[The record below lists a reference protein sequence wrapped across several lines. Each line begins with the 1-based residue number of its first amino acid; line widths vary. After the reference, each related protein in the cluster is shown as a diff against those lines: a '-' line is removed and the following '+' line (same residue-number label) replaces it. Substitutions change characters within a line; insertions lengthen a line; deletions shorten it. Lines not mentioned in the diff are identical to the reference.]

1 MSGFKVSYK
10 LNLVPSIAAYD
21 VTITSQ
27 RPIDTVLLQST
38 QQVDILSFKD
48 KVCKE
53 NRIKDEE
60 GSEGYIINGSN
71 KTLTTLKIDA
81 GDVK

>member
-1 MSGFKVSYK
+1 M
-10 LNLVPSIAAYD
+10 AAYD

-27 RPIDTVLLQST
+27 RPIDAVLLQSS

-60 GSEGYIINGSN
+60 GSAGSAINSGN
-71 KTLTTLKIDA
+71 
-81 GDVK
+81 

>member
-1 MSGFKVSYK
+1 M
-10 LNLVPSIAAYD
+10 AAYD

-27 RPIDTVLLQST
+27 RPIDAVLLQSS

-60 GSEGYIINGSN
+60 GSAGSAINSGN
-71 KTLTTLKIDA
+71 QTLTTLKIDSP
-81 GDVK
+81 DVKQIQFQIRTAEGQ